1 MACLTAVSV
10 EASLE
15 TMGKYKAL
23 FDDTRSRLQNGDAK
37 NPVVVSVSSQWT
49 GDFRSKISIRDFE
62 ISIDQP
68 KGFGGSDTGPKPS
81 EMALADLAACQ
92 AVTCRLYADASLF
105 H

>member
-1 MACLTAVSV
+1 
-10 EASLE
+10 
-15 TMGKYKAL
+15 MGSYKAL

-49 GDFRSKISIRDFE
+49 GGFRSNVSIRDFV

-81 EMALADLAACQ
+81 EMVLAALAACQ
-92 AVTCRLYADASLF
+92 EVTYRLYADALIYSTKGG
-105 H
+105 